1 MKKYLIILAAMFMT
15 TIKSSAQTTDDI
27 QELLNRQESGLENE
41 SEKQDQNQEDYVQ
54 FDAIEQYIQS
64 PLQLNTASEVE
75 LRSFPFFNETQ
86 IQALLEHRKIFG
98 KLISIEE
105 LQVLD
110 PFTPEFIRGVRP
122 MLSVGETAGQKRI
135 TGARIIHDGVNTI
148 MIRYQ
153 KNLNPTTEELSF
165 PGTQEKLY
173 LRYKY
178 QLGDRLRL
186 GLTAE
191 KDPGEYFFQNK
202 QSRGFDFYS
211 GHLIIRSKSVIRQI
225 TIGDYSIQHG
235 QGLVMWSGMGF
246 GKSTDVISIQKTDG
260 TVKPYTSVDENNFL
274 RGICLSASIRNYNA
288 DLFYSSHRKDGN
300 LQVGDESETISSFQ
314 TSGYHRTDAELED
327 RKSVNEKIVGVKTNK
342 SFGKLKLG
350 AIAYITKFS
359 KALEKE
365 NALYN
370 QFEFR
375 GSENFNYGLTASY
388 LYQNTSSF
396 AEIARSLNGGMA
408 YLLGSLVHLHPKLSY
423 SFVWR
428 KYDTKYQALQSAGFA
443 ENSKTANEN
452 GFFSGIQLKLPK
464 NLMLSGYADYFV
476 FPWLKFGVDAP
487 SSGNEYLLQLKWKPK
502 RTFESYLLFKTKVK
516 EQNSSSTNEMIHT
529 LENKKHSSLRW
540 NIRIKLNETWEWGS
554 RLENSFYKKGDQ
566 NSTTGFVLFQD
577 ILFHPLNSPVSFGL
591 RYALFD
597 TDDYDTRI
605 YAYENDVLFSY
616 SIPAMQGKGERMYL
630 NMHYRLSRL
639 FEIWLRYATT
649 TYSKENPDSEVPLGV
664 KEPKKDLKI
673 QIRFRF

>member
-1 MKKYLIILAAMFMT
+1 MKKCAISLLALFMVAFE
-15 TIKSSAQTTDDI
+15 SSAQTSEEI
-27 QELLNRQESGLENE
+27 QELLRGQETGLENE
-41 SEKQDQNQEDYVQ
+41 SEKLDQNQEDYVQ
-54 FDAIEQYIQS
+54 FDAIEQYTQS
-64 PLQLNTASEVE
+64 PLQLNISSEAE
-75 LRSFPFFNETQ
+75 LRSFPFFNENQ
-86 IQALLEHRKIFG
+86 IQSLLEHRNKFG

-105 LQVLD
+105 LQVID
-110 PFTPEFIRGVRP
+110 GFNAGFIQGIKP
-122 MLSVGETAGQKRI
+122 MLSVGETAGQKKV
-135 TGARIIHDGVNTI
+135 TGSRLIHDGVNTI
-148 MIRYQ
+148 MFRYQ
-153 KNLNPTTEELSF
+153 KNLNPTIEELSF
-165 PGTQEKLY
+165 PGIQEKLY

-178 QLGDRLRL
+178 QLGDRIRF

-202 QSRGFDFYS
+202 RIKGFDFYS
-211 GHLIIRSKSVIRQI
+211 GHLIIKSKSLIRQI
-225 TIGDYSIQHG
+225 TIGDYAVQHG
-235 QGLVMWSGMGF
+235 QGLVMWSGMGL
-246 GKSTDVISIQKTDG
+246 GKSTDVIGIQKTG
-260 TVKPYTSVDENNFL
+260 GIIKPYTSVDENNFL
-274 RGICLSASIRNYNA
+274 RGICISTSVRDWNV

-300 LQVGDESETISSFQ
+300 LQMEEESETISSFQ

-327 RKSVNEKIVGVKTNK
+327 RKSVNERIVGAKTNK
-342 SFGKLKLG
+342 SFGRLKLG
-350 AIAYITKFS
+350 GIAYITKFS
-359 KALEKE
+359 KAVEKE
-365 NALYN
+365 NSLYN

-388 LYQNTSSF
+388 LYKNTNSF

-408 YLLGSLVHLHPKLSY
+408 YLAGSLIHLHPKLSY

-428 KYDTKYQALQSAGFA
+428 KYDVDYQALQSAGFA

-452 GFFSGIQLKLPK
+452 GFFSGIQLKFPK
-464 NLMLSGYADYFV
+464 NLMLSAYADYFV

-502 RTFESYLLFKTKVK
+502 RTFESYLLFKTKTK
-516 EQNSSSTNEMIHT
+516 EQNSSSTYEMIHT
-529 LENKKHSSLRW
+529 LEKRKHSSIRW

-554 RLENSFYKKGDQ
+554 RLEHSFYKKGNQ

-616 SIPAMQGKGERMYL
+616 SIPAMQGRGERMYL

-649 TYSKENPDSEVPLGV
+649 TFSKENPDSEVPLGV
-664 KEPKKDLKI
+664 REPKKDLKI